1 MYVFTFSQVP
11 ADDKTSDKSPLT
23 ISAIPLHKKHQTS
36 KRVSLFSRYLNLQ
49 KKLCTQILFSK
60 KNTDNRLYKAK
71 SCSEMANSKIAVR
84 EVSLD
89 RC

>member
-1 MYVFTFSQVP
+1 MSTNE
-11 ADDKTSDKSPLT
+11 KITKSPT
-23 ISAIPLHKKHQTS
+23 IISSTIPQHKKHQTS
-36 KRVSLFSRYLNLQ
+36 KRISLFSKYLNLQ

-60 KNTDNRLYKAK
+60 KNSDNRLYKAK
-71 SCSEMANSKIAVR
+71 SCSEMANSKIAIR